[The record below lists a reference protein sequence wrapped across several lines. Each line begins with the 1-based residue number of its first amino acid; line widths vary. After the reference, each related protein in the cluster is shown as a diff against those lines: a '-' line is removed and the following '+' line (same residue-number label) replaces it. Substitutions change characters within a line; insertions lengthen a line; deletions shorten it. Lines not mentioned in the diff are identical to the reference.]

1 MSVETMS
8 PSEILEAIEKSDILE
23 KIMSGD
29 AVLVNDYGFCRYFV
43 FEDDNHEIIV
53 EQLQEAVS
61 GDAIDVEDLLES
73 TILEV
78 SYVDDSDYSKYE
90 HFISMRQILEGNIL
104 ENGVIEFNEPDSPN
118 DKTSMKFYKIT
129 AI

>member
-1 MSVETMS
+1 MSIETMS

-23 KIMSGD
+23 KMMNGD

-43 FEDDNHEIIV
+43 FEDDNYEMIV

-61 GDAIDVEDLLES
+61 GDTIDVEDLLDS

-90 HFISMRQILEGNIL
+90 YFISMRQILEGNIL
-104 ENGVIEFNEPDSPN
+104 ENGVIEFNEPDSPD